1 MERIL
6 DTTTLREC
14 GGPDY
19 LTTSETPPVFFEFW
33 KGILPPRV
41 LNFVTRTDV
50 EMYNHFW
57 YRC

>member
-50 EMYNHFW
+50 EMYNHF
-57 YRC
+57 